1 VEREDGGVSGRF
13 EGRRVL
19 ITGGARGQGRNHAVR
34 FAREGADVAVLD
46 IVSGAI
52 ETVEYP
58 LPGPEELEETAALVE
73 AEGGRALPLVADVRS
88 LEQMEAAVDRT
99 VDGFGGIDILVVNAG
114 ICTFGELASMSAS
127 TWQTMLDVNLTGAF
141 NTVRAAVPR
150 MYGSEAGRVVATAS
164 MAGRAGWE
172 NIGHYAA
179 SKWGLIGMVKS
190 LALELAPRGI
200 TANVVCPSSVDTTM
214 MKNEASYRLFRP
226 DLENPTLEDALPAFQ
241 SVNVIPVPY
250 AETDDI
256 SDAVLFLASEQARY
270 ITGATLSAAI
280 GVNAKNV

>member
-1 VEREDGGVSGRF
+1 VSGRF

-19 ITGGARGQGRNHAVR
+19 VTGGARGQGRNHAVR

-46 IVSGAI
+46 IAAGEM
-52 ETVEYP
+52 ETVAYP
-58 LPGPEELEETAALVE
+58 LGTRAELEETAELVA
-73 AEGGRALPLVADVRS
+73 AEGGRAEALVADIRS
-88 LEQMEAAVDRT
+88 LDEMEAAVGQT
-99 VDGFGGIDILVVNAG
+99 VEAFGGLDILVVNAG
-114 ICTFGELASMSAS
+114 ICTFGELATMSAE
-127 TWQTMLDVNLTGAF
+127 TWGTMIDVNLTGAF
-141 NTVRAAVPR
+141 NTVRAAVPH
-150 MYGSEAGRVVATAS
+150 MYGSEAGRVVATSS

-179 SKWGLIGMVKS
+179 AKWGLIGMVKS

-214 MKNEASYRLFRP
+214 MKNESSYKLFRP

-241 SVNVIPVPY
+241 SVNVLPVPY

-280 GVNAKNV
+280 GVNAKNI

>member
-1 VEREDGGVSGRF
+1 MSGRF

-19 ITGGARGQGRNHAVR
+19 VTGGARGQGRSHALR

-46 IVSGAI
+46 IAAGEM
-52 ETVEYP
+52 ETVPYP
-58 LPGPEELEETAALVE
+58 LAGREELEETAALVE
-73 AEGGRALPLVADVRS
+73 AEGGRSLTLVADIRS
-88 LEQMEAAVDRT
+88 LAQMEDAARRT
-99 VDGFGGIDILVVNAG
+99 VEAFGGIDVLVVNAG
-114 ICTFGELASMSAS
+114 ICTFGELASMSAE
-127 TWQTMLDVNLTGAF
+127 TWGTMIDVNLTGAF
-141 NTVRAAVPR
+141 NTVRAAVPH

-179 SKWGLIGMVKS
+179 AKWGLIGMIKS

-214 MKNEASYRLFRP
+214 MKNDASYRLFRP

-250 AETDDI
+250 AEPDDI
-256 SDAVLFLASEQARY
+256 SDAVLFLASEAARY
-270 ITGATLSAAI
+270 VTGATLSAAV

>member
-1 VEREDGGVSGRF
+1 VSGRF

-19 ITGGARGQGRNHAVR
+19 VTGGARGQGRSHALR

-46 IVSGAI
+46 LAVEEM
-52 ETVEYP
+52 ETVAYP
-58 LPGPEELEETAALVE
+58 LASRAELEETAALVE
-73 AEGGRALPLVADVRS
+73 AEGRRSLSLVADIRS
-88 LEQMEAAVDRT
+88 LEQMEAAVAEAAT
-99 VDGFGGIDILVVNAG
+99 AFGGLDVLVVNAG
-114 ICTFGELASMSAS
+114 ICTFGELASMSAE
-127 TWQTMLDVNLTGAF
+127 TWGTMIDVNLTGAF
-141 NTVRAAVPR
+141 NTVRAAVPE
-150 MYGSEAGRVVATAS
+150 MYGSEHGRVVATAS

-179 SKWGLIGMVKS
+179 SKWGLIGMIKS

-241 SVNVIPVPY
+241 SVNVLPVPY
-250 AETDDI
+250 AEPDDI
-256 SDAVLFLASEQARY
+256 SDAVLFLASDQARY
-270 ITGATLSAAI
+270 ITGATLSAAV
-280 GVNAKNV
+280 GVNAKNI